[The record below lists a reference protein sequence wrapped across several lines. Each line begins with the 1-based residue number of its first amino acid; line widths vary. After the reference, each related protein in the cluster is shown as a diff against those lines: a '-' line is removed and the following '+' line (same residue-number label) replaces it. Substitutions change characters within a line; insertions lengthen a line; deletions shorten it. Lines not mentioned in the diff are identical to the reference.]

1 MRRICAFVLLCG
13 GLGAAGSLLAQAP
26 IRIGRAV
33 CVPYNPGTL
42 QIAEIGNSGTW
53 RLQRDDGAI
62 FFQFADREDAEAGLA
77 VAKAHT
83 QLCYIGKSNTR
94 ANRLD
99 YIMTY
104 WK

>member
-1 MRRICAFVLLCG
+1 MIRICAVVLLLCG
-13 GLGAAGSLLAQAP
+13 ALGAVSLLAHKP
-26 IRIGRAV
+26 TSSGRAI
-33 CVPYNPGTL
+33 CVPYNPDTL
-42 QIAEIGNSGTW
+42 KIAEIGNSGTW

-77 VAKAHT
+77 VAKSHT
-83 QLCYIGKSNTR
+83 QLCYIGKSNRR